1 MQAGFLI
8 LLQPGETNKRYHKKM
23 EKGRFWGKRW
33 MRNMLPVS
41 PRLYH
46 FHKCIYETAVRRLIL
61 KVLLDGCNKVLT
73 VENPIYYSLYE
84 YTKKI
89 LKNPIL

>member
-23 EKGRFWGKRW
+23 EKGRIWGKRW

-41 PRLYH
+41 PRFISFSQMH
-46 FHKCIYETAVRRLIL
+46 IRNSVAEV
-61 KVLLDGCNKVLT
+61 D
-73 VENPIYYSLYE
+73 S
-84 YTKKI
+84 
-89 LKNPIL
+89 